1 MLTALQKRKFPNLFK
16 FYDADGNGYIEATD
30 FDTIHATFRE
40 AAGWEKGSPESE
52 ALRGR
57 LASRWVNIQK
67 HADANNDNRV
77 SLDEWLAYVDK
88 MLQSEEQYRAEVEGI
103 VALIFQA
110 FDRNKDGRIDRAEYE
125 RMHRAHRLDPKRAA
139 SLFSAMDLNNDG
151 FISVDEHLHL
161 VRQFF
166 KSDNP
171 ADPGNQL
178 FGAF

>member
-1 MLTALQKRKFPNLFK
+1 MLTELQKKKLPNLFK
-16 FYDADGNGYIEATD
+16 FYDADGNGYIEAAD
-30 FDTIHATFRE
+30 FDTIHAAFCQ
-40 AAGWEKGSPESE
+40 AADWEKGSQPSE
-52 ALRGR
+52 ALKAR
-57 LASRWVNIQK
+57 LASRWANIQK

-103 VALIFQA
+103 VAQIFQV
-110 FDRNKDGRIDRAEYE
+110 FDRDKDGQIDRAEYE
-125 RMHRAHRLDPKRAA
+125 RWHRVRRLDAKSAA
-139 SLFSAMDLNNDG
+139 ALFSAMDLNKDG
-151 FISVDEHLHL
+151 FISVEETTQL

>member
-1 MLTALQKRKFPNLFK
+1 MLTKLQRQKLPNLFK
-16 FYDADGNGYIEATD
+16 FYDADGNGYIEAVD
-30 FDTIHATFRE
+30 FDMIHATFCE
-40 AAGWEKGSPESE
+40 AAGWGKGSSQSE
-52 ALRGR
+52 ALKAR

-110 FDRNKDGRIDRAEYE
+110 FDRNNDGRIDRAEYE
-125 RMHRAHRLDPKRAA
+125 RMHRAHRLDATRAT
-139 SLFSAMDLNNDG
+139 SLFNAMDLNKDG
-151 FISVDEHLHL
+151 FISVDEHLQL

-178 FGAF
+178 FGAL